1 MTRIYS
7 AILALILSFSVS
19 YAQGTGCPEVTA
31 SPNQVLPCTQACTQI
46 SASAFDVGETNTY
59 TVNPI
64 PHSPPI
70 AYNQAGGTA
79 ISVNTDDVWS
89 NVINL
94 PFPFCF
100 FGQTYT
106 QCIVGSNGAINFNT
120 SSAGGYHPWP
130 FSASVPSPN
139 LVQAGNIFGPYHDID
154 PSVAGSVRW
163 YLLGQ
168 APCRIFVVSYNNLG
182 HYSCTNLRSTHM
194 MVLYE
199 TTNVIEVY
207 VERKQTCNSWNS
219 GNTVIGIQNPAG
231 TVGFTPPGRNTGN
244 WTVTTPEAWQFKP
257 AGSPIYSPIQWFEG
271 SNLIG
276 TGDNITVCPTGT
288 STYTARTTYTRCD
301 GLEIQA
307 QDQVTVSFSP
317 NPTVSLNPVN
327 PFSCSGSNVTLTA
340 SSPNNV
346 SYSWS
351 TGAGN
356 VSSINVAPATTTTY
370 TVTATDNSTGCLA
383 TASTTVNIAEPTGN
397 SCNVLYVTPTGSPS
411 GDGTRGNPM
420 DLRTALIAGACN
432 GTVVKM
438 STGDYVTDTTINGI
452 TSFLTL
458 EGGFD
463 ASVNWE
469 KVSTPGA
476 TRILRTA
483 TMTTSTLN
491 GTGVVDE
498 AGTNPRVVGIEVN
511 SQTGFRFQDI
521 TVEVVSLAGNSPIL
535 GYRGVSTKGIE
546 INSSTNYNIVRTNV
560 LVGAASDGSASFCAV
575 PATQGG
581 SSFGIDITGNGAG
594 TNIISSNVT
603 AGAAGTG
610 GAGCLP
616 TFPNGAPGI
625 TQAVRIAGTP
635 LVTNESSFNLAGQP
649 VIRMDDIACTSTPI
663 EFRTGVSDNWTFGAG
678 SAPPNATGSTVSSS
692 YNSLGRKTIGYAGNN
707 YVGFANILL
716 DDQIQPEI
724 ATTAP
729 FVQGQFRV
737 CAGESV
743 TFTAVNGGVGYVYIW
758 SSGTTTIS
766 GSQFS
771 SITVPFDE
779 PGIYNIELRYETS
792 CCGVSVPDVI
802 QLYVEANPQPVVTPD
817 QDICLGA
824 TAGVQ
829 LTVSGVTTGGSI
841 QWSPATGL
849 NNTSSATVIALPL
862 STTTYTV
869 QLTDSTGLCSNTANV
884 TVNVIDLILT
894 PSSTSSDCITGGSA
908 SVSVAGGSGDYSY
921 EWSNGGNTATI
932 DDLQPGDYSVI
943 VTDNVLGCQDSIVVN
958 VPAGPGALVG
968 NITFDNMTCAGANDG
983 SVTISITGGT
993 APYTYSWSAIGGTV
1007 TTPNTTQTI
1016 SNLPAGVYEV
1026 TIIDNTGCDFVT
1038 SATITEPNPIVM
1050 IVDSV
1055 FNPPCADAP
1064 QGFIRIQ
1071 SDGGQRPYTFSW
1083 NNSVPVVEVND
1094 GVNASNLPAGSY
1106 TLTLT
1111 DDLGCEQSVTVDLL
1125 PTIAPT
1131 AEIVSVQS
1139 ICAGETSSIFITG
1152 TIGATVV
1159 YNINGGPNQNIVI
1172 NGFGEATIVTGNL
1185 TQNSTIQLV
1194 SITSI
1199 APELCQATLN
1209 ESASISVTSLPVA
1222 NLSANEVCE
1231 GESSTVTFTG
1241 TPNATVVYNVDGG
1254 ADQTIVLNAQGQA
1267 SVNSGALFSN
1277 ITYNLVSVTSN
1288 TTPAC
1293 ETLLSSSVEINV
1305 LPLPVV
1311 SIDGS
1316 TSVCSG
1322 TETNVVFT
1330 GTPNTQ
1336 VTYTINGGEE
1346 LTVVLD
1352 QSGNAVVQTGN
1363 LTEDVVYELVSVDY
1377 VNSDCGQEASGS
1389 VVVEVNPLPEPT
1401 ITATPDTIIRD
1412 DNSVIEVT
1420 GGVTFEWS
1428 PVESDESIITVAPLE
1443 TTEYTVVLANEFGCE
1458 AQISITVYVL
1468 PRAVT
1473 IALPDAFTPNGD
1485 GINDVFEIFNKSD
1498 FTSITMRVY
1507 NRWGEL
1513 VHEGRDQNHGW
1524 DGTFKGVA
1532 QSQDVYVYFIEATS
1546 EVTGQSY
1553 KVNASFSLVR

>member
-1 MTRIYS
+1 MKRIYS
-7 AILALILSFSVS
+7 LILALVFSFSIS
-19 YAQGTGCPEVTA
+19 LAQGTGCPEVTA
-31 SPNQVLPCTQACTQI
+31 SPNQVLPCTQQCTQI
-46 SASAFDVGETNTY
+46 SASAFEVGETDVY

-70 AYNQAGGTA
+70 AYNQPGGNP

-106 QCIVGSNGAINFNT
+106 QCIVGSNGAISFNT
-120 SSAGGYHPWP
+120 ASAGGYHPWP
-130 FSASVPSPN
+130 FSASVPSPD

-168 APCRIFVVSYNNLG
+168 APCRTLIVSYNNLG

-199 TTNVIEVY
+199 TTNIIEVY
-207 VERKQTCNSWNS
+207 VQQKQTCNSWNS
-219 GNTVIGIQNPAG
+219 GNTVIGIQNPSG
-231 TVGFTPPGRNTGN
+231 TVGYTPPGRNTGN

-257 AGSPIYSPIQWFEG
+257 AGAPIYSPIEWFEG
-271 SNLIG
+271 ANLIG
-276 TGDNITVCPTGT
+276 TGNNITVCPTGT

-301 GLEIQA
+301 GLQIPAE
-307 QDQVTVSFSP
+307 DQVTVSFSP
-317 NPTVSLNPVN
+317 NPIVNLTPVN

-356 VSSINVAPATTTTY
+356 VASINVAPATTTTY
-370 TVTATDNSTGCLA
+370 TVTAIDNTTGCESQ
-383 TASTTVNIAEPTGN
+383 ASTTVNIAEPTGN
-397 SCNVLYVTPTGSPS
+397 SCNVLYVTPTGSPT
-411 GDGTRGNPM
+411 GDGTRNNPM

-469 KVSTPGA
+469 KISTPGA

-483 TMTTSTLN
+483 IMTTSTLT

-498 AGTNPRVVGIEVN
+498 AGLNPRVVGIEVN

-535 GYRGVSTKGIE
+535 GYTGVTTKGIE
-546 INSSTNYNIVRTNV
+546 INSSTNYNVVRTSV
-560 LVGAASDGSASFCAV
+560 LVGAASDGSGSFCAV
-575 PATQGG
+575 PATSGG

-594 TNIISSNVT
+594 GNIVSSNIT

-610 GAGCLP
+610 GLGCLP
-616 TFPNGAPGI
+616 TFPNGAPGV

-635 LVTNESSFNLAGQP
+635 LATNESTFNLAGQP
-649 VIRMDDIACTSTPI
+649 LIRMDDIACTSTPI
-663 EFRTGVSDNWTFGAG
+663 EFRTGISDNWIFGTG
-678 SAPPNATGSTVSSS
+678 SAPANATGTTVNTS
-692 YNSLGRKTIGYAGNN
+692 YNSLGRKNISYAGNN
-707 YVGFANILL
+707 YVGFGNILL
-716 DDQIQPEI
+716 DDQIVPEI
-724 ATTAP
+724 ATSAP
-729 FVQGQFRV
+729 FIQGQFRV

-743 TFTAVNGGVGYVYIW
+743 TFSAVNGGVGYIYIW
-758 SSGTTTIS
+758 TDGTNTVS

-771 SITVPFDE
+771 SISNTYDT
-779 PGIYNIELRYETS
+779 PGIYTIELRYETS
-792 CCGVSVPDVI
+792 CCGVSVPATI
-802 QLYVEANPQPVVTPD
+802 QLYVEENPEPTITPD

-824 TAGVQ
+824 TAGVE
-829 LTVSGVTTGGSI
+829 LTVSGVTTGGSV

-862 STTTYTV
+862 TTTTYSV
-869 QLTDSTGLCSNTANV
+869 QLTDSTGLCSNTSNT
-884 TVNVIDLILT
+884 TVNVIDLVLT
-894 PSSTSSDCITGGSA
+894 PSSTASDCALGGSA

-921 EWSNGGNTATI
+921 VWSNGENTATI
-932 DDLQPGDYSVI
+932 DDLQPGDYSVV
-943 VTDNVLGCQDSIVVN
+943 VTDNIQGCLDSLVVN

-968 NITFDNMTCAGANDG
+968 EISFQNMTCAGANDG
-983 SVTISITGGT
+983 SVTVSVTGGT
-993 APYTYSWSAIGGTV
+993 APYTYAWSAVGGTV
-1007 TTPNTTQTI
+1007 TTPNTSQSI
-1016 SNLPAGVYEV
+1016 NDLPAGIYEV
-1026 TIIDNTGCDFVT
+1026 TITDNTGCDFVT
-1038 SATITEPNPIVM
+1038 SAVITEPNPIVM
-1050 IVDSV
+1050 IVDST
-1055 FNPPCADAP
+1055 FNPACADALE
-1064 QGFIRIQ
+1064 GFIRIQ
-1071 SDGGQRPYTFSW
+1071 SDGGQRPYTYSW
-1083 NNSVPVVEVND
+1083 NNSIPVVEVND
-1094 GVNASNLPAGSY
+1094 GVNATNLPAGIY
-1106 TLTLT
+1106 TLTLV
-1111 DDLGCEQSVTVDLL
+1111 DDLGCEQNITVELD
-1125 PTIAPT
+1125 PTIAPS
-1131 AEIVSVQS
+1131 AEIVSVES
-1139 ICAGETSSIFITG
+1139 ICAGETSSILLNG
-1152 TIGATVV
+1152 TVGATVV

-1172 NGFGEATIVTGNL
+1172 NGFGEATIVTGSL
-1185 TQNSTIQLV
+1185 TGNSTIQLV

-1199 APELCQATLN
+1199 APELCQATLT
-1209 ESASISVTSLPVA
+1209 ESAIINVTLLPEVTISS
-1222 NLSANEVCE
+1222 SEICE
-1231 GESSTVTFTG
+1231 GESATVLFEG

-1254 ADQTIVLNAQGQA
+1254 VDETIVLDALGQA
-1267 SVNSGALFSN
+1267 TINTGTLTSN
-1277 ITYNLVSVTSN
+1277 VTYNLVSVTTA
-1288 TTPAC
+1288 TTPSC
-1293 ETLLSSSVEINV
+1293 ESTLSTNLEISV

-1311 SIDGS
+1311 TIEGD
-1316 TSVCSG
+1316 TSVCFG
-1322 TETNVVFT
+1322 TETNVVLT
-1330 GTPNTQ
+1330 GTPNTE
-1336 VTYTINGGEE
+1336 VTYTINGGDE
-1346 LTVVLD
+1346 LTVVIGE
-1352 QSGNAVVQTGN
+1352 SGVTTIQTGVV
-1363 LTEDVVYELVSVDY
+1363 TEELLYELVNVNYVD
-1377 VNSDCGQEASGS
+1377 SECGQEIGGS
-1389 VVVEVNPLPEPT
+1389 VVIGVNPLPEPVV
-1401 ITATPDTIIRD
+1401 IATPDTIIRD
-1412 DNSVIEVT
+1412 DSSVIEVT

-1443 TTEYTVVLANEFGCE
+1443 DTEYSVLVINEFGCE
-1458 AQISITVYVL
+1458 AQVSVTVYVL

-1485 GINDVFEIFNKSD
+1485 GLNDVFEIFNKSD

-1513 VHEGRDQNHGW
+1513 VHEGRNQNHGW
-1524 DGTFKGVA
+1524 DGTYKGVA
-1532 QSQDVYVYFIEATS
+1532 QSQDIYVYFIEATS
-1546 EVTGQSY
+1546 DVTGQSY
-1553 KVNASFSLVR
+1553 KVNSSFSLVR